1 MNKKIEIKRLL
12 IFLLIAFG
20 LVWGAIF
27 TYFGLDGEYGTSTC
41 NAILMLAMLCPAIAA
56 LVTIKLTKE
65 KMWVSVEE
73 NRNSEGNQLPS
84 LRLGISF
91 KNKKWVWFPVAIFGM
106 LLCME
111 LGYVIIWLIEPDVIN
126 FEIMKISGI
135 SKTLATLI
143 PIAGITSGVMF
154 SIGALGEE
162 LGWRS
167 YMVPKMEKL
176 FGTVGA
182 ILLGNIIWGIWHFPS
197 IAKGHA
203 FGLDYKGAPYTGYLV
218 FTLSCVAMG
227 AFLQL
232 LVEKANSVWPAV
244 FAHAINNTGA
254 SILGMC
260 VDRSKLSGAMAEPTV
275 FLLIHMIPQIILG
288 VVSVVVLVRMRKK
301 QKEENN

>member
-176 FGTVGA
+176 FG
-182 ILLGNIIWGIWHFPS
+182 
-197 IAKGHA
+197 
-203 FGLDYKGAPYTGYLV
+203 LDYKGAPYTGYLV

>member
-1 MNKKIEIKRLL
+1 MIKNIEIKRLL

-20 LVWGAIF
+20 LVWGVMF
-27 TYFGLDGEYGTSTC
+27 TYFGLGGEYGTSTC
-41 NAILMLAMLCPAIAA
+41 NAILMLAMLCPAIATLA
-56 LVTIKLTKE
+56 TVKLTRE
-65 KMWVSVEE
+65 KMWISVEE
-73 NRNSEGNQLPS
+73 NRLSKEKQLSS

-91 KNKKWVWFPVAIFGM
+91 KDKKWVWFLVAIFGT

-111 LGYVIIWLIEPDVIN
+111 LGYALIWLIEPDVIN
-126 FEIMKISGI
+126 LELLKLVGI
-135 SKTLATLI
+135 SKTLAALI
-143 PIAGITSGVMF
+143 PVAGITSGVMF

-162 LGWRS
+162 LGWRG

-182 ILLGNIIWGIWHFPS
+182 MLIGNIIWGVWHFPM
-197 IAKGHA
+197 IAKGHS

-218 FTLSCVAMG
+218 FTLSCVVMG

-232 LVEKANSVWPAV
+232 LVEKTNSVWPAV

-254 SILGMC
+254 SVLGMC
-260 VDRSKLSGAMAEPTV
+260 VDYTKLSGGMAEPTV

-288 VVSVVVLVRMRKK
+288 MVSVVELVRMRKK
-301 QKEENN
+301 QA